1 MKGSVDLI
9 IVLFSAESS
18 GENPEKV
25 YPAERERSSGAER
38 GCGVSWGEF
47 GEEEKFESQ
56 FGLSSSAEAFIVSL
70 KALCDCMC
78 V

>member
-1 MKGSVDLI
+1 MSFKILSLTNPKLLKGSVDLI

-38 GCGVSWGEF
+38 GCGVS
-47 GEEEKFESQ
+47 
-56 FGLSSSAEAFIVSL
+56 
-70 KALCDCMC
+70 
-78 V
+78 